1 MNELLEKAIDK
12 IRALPDDE
20 QNAMAALMLERLSDK
35 RQQHETF
42 GRPWTAPFRHRP
54 PEPLEISEG
63 EDWEATPENAERISK
78 HISALL
84 EAGCVPEARRIV
96 SKIQPGISEELDH
109 WKKVLAEPVARL
121 AGPGSGGD
129 MRKDMVWIENNSDTY
144 RGRWVAL
151 RNGVLL
157 GSHESRAELH
167 QIVKQSGMLAK
178 SLFIRIRD

>member
-42 GRPWTAPFRHRP
+42 GRPWTAPFRQSP
-54 PEPLEISEG
+54 PESLEISEG

-129 MRKDMVWIENNSDTY
+129 MRKDILWIEKNAHKY
-144 RGRWVAL
+144 RGKWVAL

-157 GSHESRAELH
+157 GKHESRVELRK
-167 QIVKQSGMLAK
+167 ILRQSGMLSK
-178 SLFIRIRD
+178 SAFLKL